1 MARDGVFLPPA
12 AEVHPRYRTPAKSII
27 AQSIWSGVLVLS
39 GGADALIRYT
49 GFAVV
54 LFSGIAVLALF
65 VLRSREPNMRRP
77 FKALGYPVVPAIFTV
92 ASFLIVANAIYGDP
106 KVSGAGIGIIL
117 AGLPVYLLFARRHR
131 VARAKKSEV

>member
-1 MARDGVFLPPA
+1 MFV
-12 AEVHPRYRTPAKSII
+12 RTFSSDSIVDR
-27 AQSIWSGVLVLS
+27 SRG
-39 GGADALIRYT
+39 
-49 GFAVV
+49 
-54 LFSGIAVLALF
+54 AVLALF

-117 AGLPVYLLFARRHR
+117 AGLPVYLLFARRHGL
-131 VARAKKSEV
+131 KSVKFEL